1 MVVLVLVLV
10 RVVLA
15 GRRLHRCDL
24 GKRWAG
30 RGHKAFEG
38 GRAVHALRL
47 RCAASGCCLRRSAAC
62 RPAAVGRV
70 CLVAAAAAA
79 AAHRDLRGG
88 AGAASGVRRR
98 LLLLGLLLGRLL
110 RCRCLRLVQELLLSE
125 ARGGRAWD
133 ASGCQIQV
141 LPLGQEILRKLDARC
156 VT

>member
-1 MVVLVLVLV
+1 MEFPFSRGVSFYEVNDQV
-10 RVVLA
+10 RC
-15 GRRLHRCDL
+15 G
-24 GKRWAG
+24 
-30 RGHKAFEG
+30 
-38 GRAVHALRL
+38 
-47 RCAASGCCLRRSAAC
+47 
-62 RPAAVGRV
+62 
-70 CLVAAAAAA
+70 
-79 AAHRDLRGG
+79 
-88 AGAASGVRRR
+88 GVRRR